1 MGVVSN
7 YYPMRSSWPSLAN
20 PPGKWAYPSS
30 RGIVFLVAGLAGI
43 YAMQWILDRGDI
55 HLLEQHLAL
64 DPAGLAQWQIWPVL
78 SYALISSQPWPF
90 LFLGGLI
97 LMYLAGRELE
107 PILGTRDFLRLIA
120 GATLL
125 AGCVVGLAMALGVP
139 SVAVFGSMSIAL
151 GILTGYTTI
160 LPDIDLWIFRWSVRA
175 GVVTVA
181 TFAAASAAAIMGVF
195 LQDLGYATP
204 LLGAFAGWLQ
214 VRELGFGAPTFWQRR
229 AMRIRAEK
237 ERIKRMPP
245 AQFIS
250 EHIDPILE
258 KIATSGRQSLTRR
271 EKALLRQGQ
280 EKLATRR

>member
-1 MGVVSN
+1 
-7 YYPMRSSWPSLAN
+7 MRSSWPSLAN
-20 PPGKWAYPSS
+20 PPGKWAYPST
-30 RGIVFLVAGLAGI
+30 RGVVFLVAGLAAF
-43 YAMQWILDRGDI
+43 YAMQWVLDRGDI

-64 DPAGLAQWQIWPVL
+64 DGAGLAQWQIWPVL
-78 SYALISSQPWPF
+78 TYVLLSSQPWPF
-90 LFLGGLI
+90 AFLGGLI

-125 AGCVVGLAMALGVP
+125 AGTVVGLGMACGMP
-139 SVAVFGSMSIAL
+139 SAAVYGSMPIAL

-160 LPDIDLWIFRWSVRA
+160 LPDIDLWIFRWSIRA

-181 TFAAASAAAIMGVF
+181 TFAAAAASAIMGLF
-195 LQDLGYATP
+195 LQDLGYVTP

-237 ERIKRMPP
+237 ERIQRMPP

-258 KIATSGRQSLTRR
+258 KISTSGRHSLTRR
-271 EKALLRQGQ
+271 EKELLRQGQ
-280 EKLATRR
+280 EKLAARR